1 MISEI
6 VEANAATISLAF
18 SGDVREVQTKEVRG
32 RMRLFNF
39 MSNRV
44 RPPCAF
50 MVLIALAVPV
60 GSARAANATV
70 RDANTIQL
78 GAMSYRLDGI
88 DGPELDQMCLDD
100 HADAWTCGVEAREQL
115 TKLIGGRAVRCE
127 NRGAAKTFRKRNLA
141 VCTVEG
147 EPTSL
152 NRQLVRQGFAK
163 TADPSAV
170 TFREDEDGAKSDRRG
185 LWKGCFVSP
194 EEFRL
199 GKKDGALLGGACRSD
214 KDLEIRQVLFPVHP
228 AMPDGCSIKGKLA
241 LRARLTGNV
250 GVYHLQGCR
259 TYPALAKPDRWFCS
273 EDDAQAA
280 GFRRA
285 YNCRANRS
293 Q

>member
-1 MISEI
+1 
-6 VEANAATISLAF
+6 
-18 SGDVREVQTKEVRG
+18 
-32 RMRLFNF
+32 MRLPKF
-39 MSNRV
+39 MSIWLG
-44 RPPCAF
+44 PAHAF
-50 MVLIALAVPV
+50 TILIALALPA

-78 GAMSYRLDGI
+78 GEMNYRLEGI

-100 HADAWTCGVEAREQL
+100 HADAWTCGVDAREQL
-115 TKLIGGRAVRCE
+115 TKLIGGRTVRCE
-127 NRGAAKTFRKRNLA
+127 NAGAAKVVRKRSLA

-152 NRQLVRQGFAK
+152 NRQLVRQGFARN
-163 TADPSAV
+163 ADQS
-170 TFREDEDGAKSDRRG
+170 TLTYREDEDAAKNDRRG
-185 LWKGCFVSP
+185 LWKGCFASP

-241 LRARLTGNV
+241 LRARVTGNV
-250 GVYHLQGCR
+250 GVYHLRGCR

-285 YNCRANRS
+285 YNCPANHS